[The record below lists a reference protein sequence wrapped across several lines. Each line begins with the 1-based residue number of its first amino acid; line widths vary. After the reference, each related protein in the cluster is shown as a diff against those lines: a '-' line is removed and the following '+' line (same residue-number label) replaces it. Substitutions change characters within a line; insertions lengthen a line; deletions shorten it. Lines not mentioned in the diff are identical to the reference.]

1 MILENLMLVGI
12 LVALYLGSL
21 LLNTVLGTYNNVAQ
35 LKSEFSKEKMLAGL
49 AKGGIVLVGALGIS
63 AMISVLPQVLE
74 AFGVAAD
81 SVVAENISVAAI
93 VGVMGSTIVRYV
105 MDAVKKLYAI
115 LGYAKEGE

>member
-81 SVVAENISVAAI
+81 SVVTENISVAAI

-105 MDAVKKLYAI
+105 MDAVKKLYTI
-115 LGYAKEGE
+115 LGYTKEEE

>member
-35 LKSEFSKEKMLAGL
+35 LKTEFSKEKMLAGL

-115 LGYAKEGE
+115 LGYTKEEE